1 MKQQQLVLTLNA
13 GSSSVKASLME
24 GELRLVTF
32 LAEALGTAD
41 SVLHINNDQGG
52 SHEIREA
59 AMSYEQVFNY
69 IVNHL
74 RELDILQHIVAVGH
88 RVVHGS
94 IFFHNAVIV
103 DHEVLNR
110 LDSIEHLAPL

>member
-1 MKQQQLVLTLNA
+1 MKQLVLALNA
-13 GSSSVKASLME
+13 GSSSLKASLME
-24 GELRLVTF
+24 GELRLVTC

-41 SVLHINNDQGG
+41 SVLHIDDDQGG
-52 SHEIREA
+52 RDEIKQA
-59 AMSYEQVFNY
+59 NLSYEQVFNY

-74 RELDILQHIVAVGH
+74 RELNVLQHIVAVGH

-94 IFFHNAVIV
+94 IFFLNAVIV
-103 DHEVLNR
+103 DEEVLKR